1 MQCVICKNGNTKN
14 GLVTVTLEK
23 NGSIILIK
31 DVPAMICNN
40 CGDYY
45 LSEEATKAV
54 LKLGKSAMKKG
65 VELEITRLETAG
77 IE

>member
-1 MQCVICKNGNTKN
+1 MQCVICKNGHTEN

-31 DVPAMICNN
+31 NVPAMICNN

-45 LSEEATKAV
+45 LSEETTKAV

-65 VELEITRLETAG
+65 VELEITRLETAR

>member
-1 MQCVICKNGNTKN
+1 MKCVICKNGHTEN
-14 GLVTVTLEK
+14 GLVIVTLER

-31 DVPAMICNN
+31 KVPAMVCNN

-45 LSEEATKAV
+45 LTEEITKAV
-54 LKLGKSAMKKG
+54 LKQGKTAMKKG
-65 VELEITRLETAG
+65 VELEVVRLETAE